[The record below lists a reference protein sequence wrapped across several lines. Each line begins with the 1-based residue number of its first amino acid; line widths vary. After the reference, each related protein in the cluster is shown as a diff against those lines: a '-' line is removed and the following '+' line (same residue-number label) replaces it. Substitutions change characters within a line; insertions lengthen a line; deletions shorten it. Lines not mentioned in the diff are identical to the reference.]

1 MENDLRTLYN
11 EKLKELQLSSRQL
24 AERLGGRYDY
34 ETVKRRLKSG
44 GLPVNEIA
52 HFVEALKIDPDA
64 LLRALLPDLPDAH
77 STVTEWK
84 NLKMQVVQLEDEL
97 KVRRSGAVDHL
108 GLAADITASGRWAVG
123 ILPNRSGPSAD
134 AEVLTGTRL
143 AVTPVRPDL
152 IPPGETVRSALLL
165 EFGEIIRD
173 RAVFLA
179 DHVRPRPKP
188 LSLSTTVR
196 SFTSLFP
203 ASLLT
208 GHQPNQRCRSR
219 DSE

>member
-152 IPPGETVRSALLL
+152 IPPGETVRSASSRVR
-165 EFGEIIRD
+165 G
-173 RAVFLA
+173 
-179 DHVRPRPKP
+179 DHPRPCSVSRRSCPSASEAAYPCRRQSGRLP
-188 LSLSTTVR
+188 LY
-196 SFTSLFP
+196 
-203 ASLLT
+203 
-208 GHQPNQRCRSR
+208 SR
-219 DSE
+219 LHC